1 MACSGLCQHH
11 TFSPPAGEND

>member
-11 TFSPPAGEND
+11 TFSPPAGETD